1 MWEASGYARTHI
13 TRLYTMPSLA
23 KLPLYPIFLKSHRY
37 FAGSCRLPEKHIDQN
52 KSAEG
57 ASSLGMELDTS
68 LKDLRLV
75 SWEEYF

>member
-1 MWEASGYARTHI
+1 MYS
-13 TRLYTMPSLA
+13 S
-23 KLPLYPIFLKSHRY
+23 
-37 FAGSCRLPEKHIDQN
+37 GSCRLPEKHTDQN

-75 SWEEYF
+75 SWEEYFWSDLSYC